1 MTTLT
6 AIYSQLPEQDK
17 ATVQRILQECN
28 KSKATSS
35 FVLGIA
41 KNKVLPI
48 LAKVNPQEAF
58 ETSLK
63 EMELDWETTFDLLS
77 AEKTN
82 LLQKV
87 LWDVYTR
94 PSINLLLGIKI
105 PKDLERSERLIFGKI
120 LVIAAAIHYSEKQA

>member
-6 AIYSQLPEQDK
+6 AIYNQLPEQDK

-28 KSKATSS
+28 KSKAASS

-41 KNKVLPI
+41 ESKVLSI
-48 LAKVNPQEAF
+48 LAKVNPQEACF
-58 ETSLK
+58 KSLK

-87 LWDVYTR
+87 LWGVYR
-94 PSINLLLGIKI
+94 PGINLILGIKI
-105 PKDLERSERLIFGKI
+105 PKDLNHSERLHIGKI
-120 LVIAAAIHYSEKQA
+120 IVIAAAIHYSEKQT